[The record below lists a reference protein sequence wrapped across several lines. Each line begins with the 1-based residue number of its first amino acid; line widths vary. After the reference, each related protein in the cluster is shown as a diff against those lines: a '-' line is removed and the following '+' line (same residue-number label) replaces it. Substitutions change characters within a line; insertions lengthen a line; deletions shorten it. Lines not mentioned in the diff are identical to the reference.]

1 MRDAL
6 PTMRVLVPDDPERR
20 ELEPLPAGVELGVI
34 GGSEPRLDDVEMLV
48 AAPHVEELAG
58 LLGRLPALRVVQAVS
73 AGVDWLLPLVPEG
86 VVVCDAAGVHDTPV
100 AEWVLAAILASLR
113 RIPECRD
120 VQRGERDSLPRQI
133 ELAGRRVLIL
143 GYGSIGRAVEA
154 RLTGFDVE
162 LTRVARSTREGV
174 HATSELPS
182 LLPRTDVL
190 VLLLPLTAETERMV
204 DRELLGRLPDGA
216 LVVNAGRGRLV
227 DQPALL
233 TELES
238 GRLHAALDVTDPEP
252 LPREDPLWNAPG
264 TLITPHV
271 AGDSP
276 VPGPRLSPRPRPDHP
291 LRRRRATAQRR
302 RGRLLTRG
310 RLAPSPPE

>member
-1 MRDAL
+1 MLCPA
-6 PTMRVLVPDDPERR
+6 MRVLVPDDPERR
-20 ELEPLPAGVELGVI
+20 ELEPLPDGVELGVI
-34 GGSEPRLDDVEMLV
+34 GGAEPRLDDVEMLV

-58 LLGRLPALRVVQAVS
+58 LLERLPALRVVQAVS
-73 AGVDWLLPLVPEG
+73 AGVDWLLPLVPDG

-120 VQRGERDSLPRQI
+120 VQRGERDSLPPQI

-162 LTRVARSTREGV
+162 LTRVSRSTREGV

-276 VPGPRLSPRPRPDHP
+276 QFPARAYRLVRDQIARYAAGEP
-291 LRRRRATAQRR
+291 LLNVVED
-302 RGRLLTRG
+302 GY
-310 RLAPSPPE
+310 